1 MLTDL
6 RMLALS
12 FAIAASLSC
21 HAQTIKEGYVDWG
34 TQSETFHEALAKWAS
49 EGRVSDDDNFF
60 ISRIKPKERFRNNAT
75 QILPQLNDTT
85 DKRLIAWLPFNSEE
99 HNALPDG
106 RFDAEVFALW
116 PYVTHWG
123 NWSCPL
129 GRVPGAFLDAAHKN
143 GVAVSSVAD
152 IPAGSL
158 SDEYAEMIDGLS
170 ATDVDN
176 AAAFLTYFGI
186 DGLGYNSEFQTTSGR
201 IRNLQTFH
209 GKLVSLIK
217 QTNPLFENIWYDG
230 TTYYGRVVYDQGL
243 NADNAKNFGQN
254 GTERCSLFLNYN
266 WNDESL
272 LTSSEEY
279 ALSINRNPLLLYCGF
294 NLQGGEPA
302 SGESWPLLLGHNM
315 SIGLWGAHGV
325 NMFWESRQEKGASG
339 ITRQQT
345 YRERTE
351 RFFSGGERNP
361 AKRPEVASMV
371 TYHADNY
378 DFCGISSFVTAHS
391 TLCWDLGDEPFVTY
405 FNLGNGLFFN
415 IEGQRRSDNE
425 WYNIGLQ
432 DYLPTWRWW
441 LADRLLGNRAGDVP
455 QTGLQIDFTY
465 TDAYFGGSCIS
476 ITGST
481 EEEWL
486 HLLKTDFRLLSG
498 DIVTVRYKVL
508 SGEANISLA
517 LSFKG
522 TEAEAQLYTLPIG
535 DDADETGVWQ
545 EQRIEIDGDNS
556 GDTLALTA
564 LHFTDA
570 DNLSLLLGGFSI
582 VRGES
587 SCPEMPLTERAEIL
601 YNCKDGVDGKLIFSM
616 PNDKDEGEPC
626 YNTDVGTS
634 YFRLYAQTEGED
646 SVFIGATSSWAAL
659 LYRIPYDA
667 DSGGRLRLGV
677 AAVSLDMQKESPV
690 AWSEYMDVTTYVL
703 NDDIARDKNTIK
715 TDESFSLYYIDPM
728 HEDGTWHI
736 INSLGDTVRTAY
748 GRSVTIDEGLPYA
761 GNYDLAVDGY
771 VYEESDSLTRCLSRR
786 IYKDYIQVTDASAGA
801 VPEILSL
808 TVDGET
814 ESIEIAVGDSV
825 NMEYT
830 GRYADGYGS
839 RGISLD
845 EKRFGV
851 AVDSLCITGKK
862 SFSVTFWVKINGI
875 EGTLPAQLFS
885 IADKQDEWDKTDY
898 GWLWFDVNSDGSI
911 HEYTFRGA
919 DEEDNP
925 ELRYVFGNTRLPIGN
940 WMHIGLVFAY
950 DADGAFES
958 RLYVNGIEQE
968 VTRWQR
974 SGDDDYTDGAPGFQ
988 TNVYEVTYGQ
998 VMAVGGN
1005 AYERDG
1011 FHGAIDNMCVWDRA
1025 LTVDDIALSM
1035 GDIAT
1040 DSIADGL
1047 IAAWDME
1054 EEPDE
1059 SHTFASVT
1067 GSTGARA
1074 GLHRY
1079 VKSGTEGQGTLT
1091 WVEPDYTLGSPFV
1104 GGNDY
1109 QMTTSAAWSSAYAVV
1124 NSSSGDSQS
1133 GDATLT
1139 FTRSG
1144 DHSVT
1149 LTLANDLGS
1158 DTETFC
1164 YIIVSQAS
1172 TGLNPVGSKSPATYF
1187 TDESVYVVLTE
1198 AGSYDAAIYSAGG
1211 ACVASRHIDAAAQT
1225 TLNLHLAAAGAYI
1238 LTVKKD
1244 GKQLHTAKIMK
1255 K

>member
-1 MLTDL
+1 
-6 RMLALS
+6 MLALS
-12 FAIAASLSC
+12 FAIAASLFC
-21 HAQTIKEGYVDWG
+21 RAQTIKKAYVDWG
-34 TQSETFHEALAKWAS
+34 TQSETFHEALTKWAS
-49 EGRVSDDDNFF
+49 EGKVSDDDNFF

-99 HNALPDG
+99 YNALPDG

-116 PYVTHWG
+116 SYVTHWG

-129 GRVPGAFLDAAHKN
+129 GRVPGAFLDVAHKN

-152 IPAGSL
+152 IPAGTL
-158 SDEYAEMIDGLS
+158 SDEYTEMIDSLS

-176 AAAFLTYFGI
+176 AAEFLTYFGI

-201 IRNLQTFH
+201 IRALQTFH
-209 GKLVSLIK
+209 GKLVSLMQ

-230 TTYYGRVVYDQGL
+230 TTYYGRVAYDQGL
-243 NADNAKNFGQN
+243 NANNAKNFGQS
-254 GTERCSLFLNYN
+254 GSERCSLFLNYN

-279 ALSINRNPLLLYCGF
+279 ALSMSRDPLYLYCGF

-302 SGESWPLLLGHNM
+302 SGESWPLLSGHNM

-325 NMFWESRQEKGASG
+325 NMFWESRQEKGASP
-339 ITRQQT
+339 ITRQKT

-361 AKRPEVASMV
+361 AKRPEVTSMV

-378 DFCGISSFVTAHS
+378 DFCGISSFITAHS
-391 TLCWDLGDEPFVTY
+391 TLGWNLDDEPFVTY

-415 IEGQRRSDNE
+415 IDGQRRSDNE
-425 WYNIGLQ
+425 WYNIGMQ

-441 LADRLLGNRAGDVP
+441 LSDRLLGNDADDVP
-455 QTGLQIDFTY
+455 QTGLQVDFTY
-465 TDAYFGGSCIS
+465 ADAYFGGSCIS
-476 ITGST
+476 ITGNT
-481 EEEWL
+481 DDEWL
-486 HLLKTDFRLLSG
+486 HLLKTDFGLLAG
-498 DIVTVRYKVL
+498 DIVTIKYKVL

-517 LSFKG
+517 LLFKD
-522 TEAEAQLYTLPIG
+522 TEAEPQLYTLPIG
-535 DDADETGVWQ
+535 DETGEIGTWLKQ
-545 EQRIEIDGDNS
+545 QIEIDSDNN
-556 GDTLALTA
+556 GDTLALAA
-564 LHFTDA
+564 LRFTDA
-570 DNLSLLLGGFSI
+570 NNLTLLLGGFSI
-582 VRGES
+582 VRNES
-587 SCPEMPLTERAEIL
+587 PCPDTPLIESAEIL

-616 PNDKDEGEPC
+616 SNDKDEREPC
-626 YNTDVGTS
+626 YNADVGAS
-634 YFRLYAQTEGED
+634 YFRLYAQAEGGD
-646 SVFIGATSSWAAL
+646 SMFIGATTSWAAM

-667 DSGGRLRLGV
+667 DDDEKLRLGV
-677 AAVSLDMQKESPV
+677 AAVSLDMQQESPI
-690 AWSEYMDVTTYVL
+690 AWSEYMDVTAYVL

-715 TDESFSLYYIDPM
+715 PEESFSLYYIDPQ

-736 INSLGDTVRTAY
+736 INSHGDTVRTAY
-748 GRSVTIDEGLPYA
+748 GRSVTISGGLPDI
-761 GNYDLAVDGY
+761 GNYDLAVEGY
-771 VYEESDSLTRCLSRR
+771 VYDEGDTLTRCTSSRT
-786 IYKDYIQVTDASAGA
+786 YKDYIQVTDASAGA

-808 TVDGET
+808 TANGGT
-814 ESIEIAVGDSV
+814 ESIEISVGDSV
-825 NMEYT
+825 TMAYT
-830 GRYADGYGS
+830 GRYADGCGS

-862 SFSVTFWVKINGI
+862 SFSVTFWVKINAI

-898 GWLWFDVNSDGSI
+898 GWLWFDVNSDGTI
-911 HEYTFRGA
+911 HEYTFRGV

-925 ELRYVFGNTRLPIGN
+925 ELRYVFDNTRLPIGN
-940 WMHIGLVFAY
+940 WMHIGLVFDY
-950 DADGAFES
+950 DDDGAFES
-958 RLYVNGIEQE
+958 CLYVNGIEQE
-968 VTRWQR
+968 VTRWQC
-974 SGDDDYTDGAPGFQ
+974 SADEDYTDGAPGYQ
-988 TNVYEVTYGQ
+988 TNVYDMTCGQ

-1011 FHGAIDNMCVWDRA
+1011 FHGAIDNMCIWNKA
-1025 LTVDDIALSM
+1025 LTADEIALSM

-1059 SHTFASVT
+1059 DYTFASIV

-1074 GLHRY
+1074 GLHYY

-1091 WVEPDYTLGSPFV
+1091 WVEPSYTLGSPFI
-1104 GGNDY
+1104 GGDDY
-1109 QMTTSAAWSSAYAVV
+1109 QMTTSAAWNSAYATVG
-1124 NSSSGDSQS
+1124 NSSGDSQS
-1133 GDATLT
+1133 GEATLT

-1149 LTLANDLGS
+1149 LALANDLGQ

-1164 YIIVSQAS
+1164 YITVSS
-1172 TGLNPVGSKSPATYF
+1172 ETTDLNPVSSESPATYL
-1187 TDESVYVVLTE
+1187 TDGGVCIMLTE
-1198 AGSYDAAIYSAGG
+1198 PGSYDAAIYSAGG
-1211 ACVASRHIDAAAQT
+1211 ACMASRHIDTAAPT
-1225 TLNLHLAAAGAYI
+1225 TLSLRLAAAGAYI

-1244 GKQLHTAKIMK
+1244 GKMLHTAKIMK